1 MSGAAAAGLA
11 VSDEGVSAEQQGN
24 KRASFGDILKES
36 RGDVEVEKKD
46 KVAMHEQDVTTG
58 EEDEDTVFQAR
69 SKLFVNEKGWKER
82 GVGLLKLNVQRSDGS
97 GARLVMRADG
107 VLRLLL
113 NSKLYKGL
121 NPTVEGK
128 TVLMT
133 LPNVGEKE
141 MAIICL
147 RMSNAKVAEELAD
160 YIHEHIPL
168 DSANA
173 SKSPQPD
180 V

>member
-1 MSGAAAAGLA
+1 
-11 VSDEGVSAEQQGN
+11 
-24 KRASFGDILKES
+24 
-36 RGDVEVEKKD
+36 
-46 KVAMHEQDVTTG
+46 
-58 EEDEDTVFQAR
+58 
-69 SKLFVNEKGWKER
+69 
-82 GVGLLKLNVQRSDGS
+82 
-97 GARLVMRADG
+97 MRADG

-147 RMSNAKVAEELAD
+147 RVCLS
-160 YIHEHIPL
+160 PP
-168 DSANA
+168 SAYFIAN
-173 SKSPQPD
+173 S
-180 V
+180 

>member
-1 MSGAAAAGLA
+1 MY
-11 VSDEGVSAEQQGN
+11 EGVMDQELVSVRFQISHSPHSPSSCEMHKN
-24 KRASFGDILKES
+24 KNL
-36 RGDVEVEKKD
+36 
-46 KVAMHEQDVTTG
+46 
-58 EEDEDTVFQAR
+58 
-69 SKLFVNEKGWKER
+69 
-82 GVGLLKLNVQRSDGS
+82 GLIDLWDLS
-97 GARLVMRADG
+97 VMRADG

-147 RMSNAKVAEELAD
+147 RVS
-160 YIHEHIPL
+160 
-168 DSANA
+168 
-173 SKSPQPD
+173 SPPP
-180 V
+180 VLEGLW

>member
-1 MSGAAAAGLA
+1 MERTGSRAFEAQCTKEWWIRSSSGY
-11 VSDEGVSAEQQGN
+11 VTFSEFQF
-24 KRASFGDILKES
+24 SFPFKNPAYIYKP
-36 RGDVEVEKKD
+36 
-46 KVAMHEQDVTTG
+46 KVFGTDWHFEP
-58 EEDEDTVFQAR
+58 
-69 SKLFVNEKGWKER
+69 
-82 GVGLLKLNVQRSDGS
+82 
-97 GARLVMRADG
+97 LVMRADG

-147 RMSNAKVAEELAD
+147 RVSSLFSTPLFPWEVMTAK
-160 YIHEHIPL
+160 
-168 DSANA
+168 ST
-173 SKSPQPD
+173 KSPNSD
-180 V
+180 VKRKSRRRARRLYPRTYPPR

>member
-1 MSGAAAAGLA
+1 MDQEL
-11 VSDEGVSAEQQGN
+11 VSVRFLFRNNNNNNNNNSSSKTQ
-24 KRASFGDILKES
+24 
-36 RGDVEVEKKD
+36 
-46 KVAMHEQDVTTG
+46 AMAD
-58 EEDEDTVFQAR
+58 DDNI
-69 SKLFVNEKGWKER
+69 SIPL
-82 GVGLLKLNVQRSDGS
+82 
-97 GARLVMRADG
+97 LVMRADG

-147 RMSNAKVAEELAD
+147 RVRLSLLIFFFLISATAKTET
-160 YIHEHIPL
+160 ISRI
-168 DSANA
+168 NRCQMQ
-173 SKSPQPD
+173 KSQKSSQTIFTNISPSIAPTHQSHRNPTSD
-180 V
+180 

>member
-1 MSGAAAAGLA
+1 
-11 VSDEGVSAEQQGN
+11 
-24 KRASFGDILKES
+24 
-36 RGDVEVEKKD
+36 
-46 KVAMHEQDVTTG
+46 
-58 EEDEDTVFQAR
+58 
-69 SKLFVNEKGWKER
+69 
-82 GVGLLKLNVQRSDGS
+82 
-97 GARLVMRADG
+97 MRADG

-147 RMSNAKVAEELAD
+147 RVCL
-160 YIHEHIPL
+160 HTTPPPL
-168 DSANA
+168 FFHYCKQLKTGNLLRL
-173 SKSPQPD
+173 
-180 V
+180 

>member
-1 MSGAAAAGLA
+1 
-11 VSDEGVSAEQQGN
+11 
-24 KRASFGDILKES
+24 
-36 RGDVEVEKKD
+36 
-46 KVAMHEQDVTTG
+46 
-58 EEDEDTVFQAR
+58 
-69 SKLFVNEKGWKER
+69 
-82 GVGLLKLNVQRSDGS
+82 
-97 GARLVMRADG
+97 MRADG

-147 RMSNAKVAEELAD
+147 RVCL
-160 YIHEHIPL
+160 HPPPL
-168 DSANA
+168 SSFIIAN
-173 SKSPQPD
+173 S
-180 V
+180 